1 MKRPASGST
10 TTVAL
15 FPFLAVLIC
24 TMGALIVLLVLL
36 VQQARVDAH
45 AHSPEST
52 PAPIPAEQEALEDA
66 QWRRTVLEQSRAEKT
81 EELAATRA
89 KLAHLEEHTQRL
101 KAEAETLLAQ
111 ARAIDEGRKL
121 RDDELAAARA
131 ELARWREQIAQHQ
144 RKLEEKRREL
154 AEKSRSYALIPYE
167 GPLGTRRRPIYVEC
181 TELGVILQPEGI
193 LLKAEDF
200 QGPLGPGN
208 PLEVALRAIREHLER
223 TAGSQAGQP
232 YPLLVVRPGGVLAYA
247 AARAAMKS
255 WDDEFGYELVG
266 DDLQLDFGQPDPA
279 LTRLVQQTVA
289 EARRRQ
295 AALAAMMPRR
305 YGRDEPPPPAPA
317 GPPPAAQPSVG
328 QGGSTLGPA
337 AGAQGGGAPGSA
349 VGGLPGPLPAAAT
362 AASQPPVA
370 PSGGAASL
378 GTADATFPG
387 MTSAA
392 DSTRGGAPST
402 GKTARPTAGEGTLAA
417 TGESNVRFPTSG
429 PIGSGGVSR
438 PSSQPAGGGA
448 ADAVGP
454 APHPFAASPS
464 DNAWAA
470 GPAASATAGGAGSL
484 GTTSP
489 AGPNLH
495 LQFGQPQQKTAAHEP
510 AAKAGTSAS
519 RTAAGKRPN
528 WALPTAKPHAIGVTR
543 PIPLAIQPDRLTLLP
558 PRGQQRP
565 AQEIT
570 VHPELT
576 EDDVQ
581 RLVAA
586 VQREVEGWGLAVAD
600 GYWKPLLV
608 AEVAPDAEGQFARLQ
623 TALQG
628 SGLEL
633 VRKTR

>member
-1 MKRPASGST
+1 MKRPASGSS

-45 AHSPEST
+45 RAEHP
-52 PAPIPAEQEALEDA
+52 PAALAAEQEALEDA
-66 QWRRTVLEQSRAEKT
+66 QWRQSVLAQSRAEKT

-101 KAEAETLLAQ
+101 KAEAESLLAQ
-111 ARAIDEGRKL
+111 AQAIDEGRKL

-131 ELARWREQIAQHQ
+131 ELARWQEQIAQQQ

-181 TELGVILQPEGI
+181 TELGVIVQPEGI
-193 LLKAEDF
+193 MLRAEDF

-266 DDLQLDFGQPDPA
+266 DDLKLDFGPPDPA
-279 LTRLVQQTVA
+279 LSRLVQQTVA

-305 YGRDEPPPPAPA
+305 YGGEAPPPAMPA
-317 GPPPAAQPSVG
+317 SSLPPPATAAG
-328 QGGSTLGPA
+328 QGGVALGPA
-337 AGAQGGGAPGSA
+337 AGGAPT
-349 VGGLPGPLPAAAT
+349 L
-362 AASQPPVA
+362 
-370 PSGGAASL
+370 PSGGATPAGWPVAQPAGGL
-378 GTADATFPG
+378 
-387 MTSAA
+387 SAP
-392 DSTRGGAPST
+392 GGA
-402 GKTARPTAGEGTLAA
+402 ARPFPPQAIAEGYASGGTQPLGKDTGAAAAAAASGGQGEGGLAA
-417 TGESNVRFPTSG
+417 SQLP
-429 PIGSGGVSR
+429 GSGNAGR
-438 PSSQPAGGGA
+438 LSSQPANSGASDGNRASARAFNQASLAGASTSVPAASTVAGGA
-448 ADAVGP
+448 APWGQT
-454 APHPFAASPS
+454 SPS
-464 DNAWAA
+464 
-470 GPAASATAGGAGSL
+470 
-484 GTTSP
+484 
-489 AGPNLH
+489 GPNLH
-495 LQFGQPQQKTAAHEP
+495 LQFGPSRPPATAQE
-510 AAKAGTSAS
+510 AAVKPGGTAS
-519 RTAAGKRPN
+519 RASSSKRPN
-528 WALPTAKPHAIGVTR
+528 WALPAAKPHAIGVTR
-543 PIPLAIQPDRLTLLP
+543 PIPLAIQADRLTLLP

-565 AQEIT
+565 AHEIA

-608 AEVAPDAEGQFARLQ
+608 ADVAPDAEGQFARLQ